1 MLLVTPRIAGV
12 WVGVRVLTWPW
23 LMVTRLLSLLVMQR
37 PSCHTDISDPSN
49 QQIQTD
55 SGRNPLQCSGR
66 QSYTHRR
73 DAAALVIGYWLPH

>member
-12 WVGVRVLTWPW
+12 WVGVRV
-23 LMVTRLLSLLVMQR
+23 MVTRLLSPPCNAAPLL
-37 PSCHTDISDPSN
+37 CHTDISDPSN

-55 SGRNPLQCSGR
+55 TGRNPLQCSGR

-73 DAAALVIGYWLPH
+73 DAAALVKGYWLAH

>member
-1 MLLVTPRIAGV
+1 MFTQTDKCELLLLVLRCLGGCEGPDLAMGH
-12 WVGVRVLTWPW
+12 GDPPPQ
-23 LMVTRLLSLLVMQR
+23 S
-37 PSCHTDISDPSN
+37 SCHTDISDPSN

-55 SGRNPLQCSGR
+55 TGRNPLPCSGH